1 MSLQTE
7 ILGLSIA
14 YVVLGVLL
22 LIAVTR
28 ARLPWPAKAAAIA
41 ATSAFYVF
49 VFFRLEGFLGWPA
62 TAALPP
68 RFELLWAQVVDRNL
82 VSNEAGAIHLWVA
95 ELNDAN
101 LPSRTPRAYVLPYS
115 AQLAEKIEKARAEIT
130 KGHPQFAKPWDY
142 AGGQGLDLAA
152 PSLIGT
158 VRTTAHFTDPQRPGR
173 SAEPGQGPGD
183 PLIPHYRE
191 TAASRCVG
199 RSSGP
204 DCG

>member
-1 MSLQTE
+1 MSLQAE
-7 ILGLSIA
+7 IVGLSVA

-68 RFELLWAQVVDRNL
+68 RFELLWAQVVERDL
-82 VSNEAGAIHLWVA
+82 VSNEAGAINLWVA

-142 AGGQGLDLAA
+142 EGGQGLDTSDGLTQAR
-152 PSLIGT
+152 GGG
-158 VRTTAHFTDPQRPGR
+158 VG
-173 SAEPGQGPGD
+173 GD
-183 PLIPHYRE
+183 P
-191 TAASRCVG
+191 
-199 RSSGP
+199 SGGGILDMKFLTGGGP
-204 DCG
+204 SIEFAPLPPPLLPPKDDP

>member
-7 ILGLSIA
+7 IVGLSIA

-41 ATSAFYVF
+41 TTSAFYIF

-62 TAALPP
+62 TAALPL
-68 RFELLWAQVVDRNL
+68 RFELLWAQVVERDL
-82 VSNEAGAIHLWVA
+82 VSNEAGAINLWVA

-115 AQLAEKIEKARAEIT
+115 AALAEKVEKARTEIT

-142 AGGQGLDLAA
+142 EGGQGVDTSDGLVQARGGGA
-152 PSLIGT
+152 G
-158 VRTTAHFTDPQRPGR
+158 
-173 SAEPGQGPGD
+173 GD
-183 PLIPHYRE
+183 P
-191 TAASRCVG
+191 
-199 RSSGP
+199 SGGGILDMKFLTGGGP
-204 DCG
+204 SIDFAPLPPPLLPPKDEP

>member
-1 MSLQTE
+1 MNLQTE

-14 YVVLGVLL
+14 YVVLRVLL

-28 ARLPWPAKAAAIA
+28 ARLPWPAKAGAIA

-142 AGGQGLDLAA
+142 NGGQGLDTSDGLAQA
-152 PSLIGT
+152 RGGG
-158 VRTTAHFTDPQRPGR
+158 VG
-173 SAEPGQGPGD
+173 GD
-183 PLIPHYRE
+183 P
-191 TAASRCVG
+191 
-199 RSSGP
+199 SGGGILDMKFLTGGGP
-204 DCG
+204 SIEFAPLPPPLLPPKDDP

>member
-1 MSLQTE
+1 MSPQSE
-7 ILGLSIA
+7 IVGLSTA

-28 ARLPWPAKAAAIA
+28 ARLPWPAKAVAIV

-68 RFELLWAQVVDRNL
+68 RFELLWAQVVERDVARND
-82 VSNEAGAIHLWVA
+82 AGAIHLWVA

-115 AQLAEKIEKARAEIT
+115 AALAEKVKKAEAEM
-130 KGHPQFAKPWDY
+130 KQGHPQFAKPWDY
-142 AGGQGLDLAA
+142 EGGQGLDTPDGLVQAR
-152 PSLIGT
+152 GGG
-158 VRTTAHFTDPQRPGR
+158 VG
-173 SAEPGQGPGD
+173 GD
-183 PLIPHYRE
+183 P
-191 TAASRCVG
+191 
-199 RSSGP
+199 SGGGILDMKFLTGGGP
-204 DCG
+204 SIEFAPLPPPLLPPKDDP

>member
-1 MSLQTE
+1 MSPQSE
-7 ILGLSIA
+7 IVGLSTA

-28 ARLPWPAKAAAIA
+28 ARLPWPAKAVAIV

-68 RFELLWAQVVDRNL
+68 RFELLWAQVVERD
-82 VSNEAGAIHLWVA
+82 VASNDAGAIHLWVA

-115 AQLAEKIEKARAEIT
+115 AALAEKVKKAEAEI
-130 KGHPQFAKPWDY
+130 KQGHPQFAKPWDY
-142 AGGQGLDLAA
+142 EGGQGLDTPDGLVQAR
-152 PSLIGT
+152 GGG
-158 VRTTAHFTDPQRPGR
+158 VG
-173 SAEPGQGPGD
+173 GD
-183 PLIPHYRE
+183 P
-191 TAASRCVG
+191 
-199 RSSGP
+199 SGGGILDMKFLTGGGP
-204 DCG
+204 SIEFAPLPPPLLPPKDDP

>member
-1 MSLQTE
+1 MSLQSE
-7 ILGLSIA
+7 IVGLSTA

-28 ARLPWPAKAAAIA
+28 ARLPWPAKAVAIV

-49 VFFRLEGFLGWPA
+49 VFFCLEGFLGWPA

-68 RFELLWAQVVDRNL
+68 RFELLWAQVVERDL
-82 VSNEAGAIHLWVA
+82 VSNEAGAINLWVA

-115 AQLAEKIEKARAEIT
+115 AALAEKIEKARAEIT

-142 AGGQGLDLAA
+142 EGGQGLDTPDGLVQAR
-152 PSLIGT
+152 GGG
-158 VRTTAHFTDPQRPGR
+158 VG
-173 SAEPGQGPGD
+173 GD
-183 PLIPHYRE
+183 P
-191 TAASRCVG
+191 
-199 RSSGP
+199 SGGGILDMKFLTGGGP
-204 DCG
+204 SIEFAPLPPPLLPPKDDP

>member
-7 ILGLSIA
+7 IVGLSTA

-28 ARLPWPAKAAAIA
+28 ARLPWPAKAVAIA

-68 RFELLWAQVVDRNL
+68 RFELLWAQVVDRDL

-115 AQLAEKIEKARAEIT
+115 ASLAEKVEKARAEIT

-142 AGGQGLDLAA
+142 EGGQGLDTPDGLVQAR
-152 PSLIGT
+152 GGG
-158 VRTTAHFTDPQRPGR
+158 VG
-173 SAEPGQGPGD
+173 GD
-183 PLIPHYRE
+183 P
-191 TAASRCVG
+191 
-199 RSSGP
+199 SGGGILDMKFLTGGGP
-204 DCG
+204 SIEFAPLPPPLLPPKDDP